1 MTRYLAVTLALC
13 AVAACSSSGS
23 STAQTS
29 TSPVTRDTSN
39 AGAWTRGSRNVLTE
53 ADMMKSSARDAL
65 QMIQTLRPDWLR
77 SRGSAASIS
86 GGVSE
91 VVVYLNGQRFGGPE
105 ALSQFQ
111 PTSLKEARYI
121 SASEATN
128 RFGTGHNSG
137 AILLRTK

>member
-1 MTRYLAVTLALC
+1 MTRSLAVSLALC
-13 AVAACSSSGS
+13 AAAACASSGS
-23 STAQTS
+23 SGSQT
-29 TSPVTRDTSN
+29 TSPVTRDTTAAAS
-39 AGAWTRGSRNVLTE
+39 TRGSRSLLTE
-53 ADMMKSSARDAL
+53 TDMMKSSARDAL

-77 SRGSAASIS
+77 SRGAAASIS
-86 GGVSE
+86 GGVAE

-111 PTSLKEARYI
+111 PSALKEARFI

-137 AILLRTK
+137 AILLRTR

>member
-1 MTRYLAVTLALC
+1 MTRFIALSLALC
-13 AVAACSSSGS
+13 AATACSSSGS
-23 STAQTS
+23 SASQTAS
-29 TSPVTRDTSN
+29 APVTRDTTA
-39 AGAWTRGSRNVLTE
+39 AGASTRGSRNVLTE
-53 ADMMKSSARDAL
+53 ADLMKSTARDAL
-65 QMIQTLRPDWLR
+65 QAIQILRPDWLR

-86 GGVSE
+86 GGVAE

-111 PTSLKEARYI
+111 PTALKEARYM

-137 AILLRTK
+137 AILIRTK

>member
-1 MTRYLAVTLALC
+1 MKRTFAASLALC
-13 AVAACSSSGS
+13 AAAACASSGS
-23 STAQTS
+23 TATPAS
-29 TSPVTRDTSN
+29 APVTRDTTN
-39 AGAWTRGSRNVLTE
+39 AAASTRGSRNVLTE
-53 ADMMKSSARDAL
+53 ADLMKSTARDAL
-65 QMIQTLRPDWLR
+65 QAIQLLRPDWLR

-111 PTSLKEARYI
+111 PTALKEARYM